1 MSNMTM
7 TNTNGRRRVSERFT
21 KQQSERTVID
31 ILTISI
37 SCIFFLRGFFHDS
50 FFTDDKFYINK
61 DLANK
66 KFKKDY
72 IRVKK
77 IKRNV
82 SDDVDMILNWINIS
96 IQDALHKKYLKA
108 INVSILLD
116 DKVPA
121 KVFESYV
128 FDVKYSDIQPES
140 ISFNDDILISP
151 VELTKLQI
159 FNLLKK
165 IILLTQALPP
175 LPSKKFLSMRLLFND
190 KCPNDYY
197 PEYFTD
203 CTNCKPDSIRIPV
216 PVYNDIVADCG
227 GVNSVH
233 HNVTAKLVS
242 LSTLTNSD
250 YENANIIDVDPFEIF
265 GCMKEENDKEKDD
278 IISLNTQVSQVTKDL
293 YDMLTTYE
301 NQVHDGETQVHMKSS
316 DASTKEIEEN
326 ITISCE
332 CKAETYLPYTSLI
345 KCQKC
350 QKWVHKVCYSYQSNP
365 PDFLCITCAGNISL
379 DDDLQILFNI
389 RKLIACYESN
399 NTSQIVSLTTA
410 AEQIGFTSTQMLTNQ
425 KISRSVIDAFSVLI
439 YKGLLS
445 FKAQKSFNHNIFSV
459 EFDGLLVENK
469 PISIGKYFVQ
479 PNFNN
484 RNTINK
490 LLDLNFNRS
499 KSFQEIL
506 ADYNQSNDETMVE
519 DENYSET
526 LSKYKKMKIS
536 KSKDIFQI

>member
-233 HNVTAKLVS
+233 HNVTAKLAS

-316 DASTKEIEEN
+316 DAM
-326 ITISCE
+326 
-332 CKAETYLPYTSLI
+332 
-345 KCQKC
+345 
-350 QKWVHKVCYSYQSNP
+350 
-365 PDFLCITCAGNISL
+365 
-379 DDDLQILFNI
+379 
-389 RKLIACYESN
+389 
-399 NTSQIVSLTTA
+399 SLTTA